1 MRLRKSGELRS
12 YKNLYISYFL
22 DLLMSTDEEYS
33 KLLFYLEEKENDI
46 WNRIKS
52 IIKKD
57 PTYIWSEI
65 KNEDFEKLREVLS
78 ELCLDV
84 MRMHPN
90 LYKVEDSKL
99 MKAFIELLGKFWEND
114 DHKALLK
121 KGIKAQTKAVMEIG
135 SKNLIELIRKELIDI
150 NHFISAERSYLQ
162 YKADAK
168 TYDATFDCIFL
179 TTYQHIYQSVFRKLK
194 KLYIGKNALDYGC
207 GTGDYAILMLEEGAN
222 FVYGMD
228 PSHHLI
234 NEAAK
239 KQIEHPDK
247 DRMHFF
253 VADGVEI
260 PFKKDSFDFICSID
274 LVLSH
279 IPAKYHVAFSEIS
292 RVLKKGGYF
301 LFDCDNK
308 WRFLLKSE
316 EEKYRRAKAVEK
328 YLGHVHEWGL
338 ATDEWSEE
346 DKAANHKP
354 IVFKTFTH
362 KELKEILAE
371 NGMEFIRYWG
381 VGVLTTS
388 LVDQIESKDE
398 SGDPIPYDEK
408 LGLSETLS
416 GRTQLAFFS
425 RFDYLLGR
433 LPYFKKHSYTTLVLA
448 R

>member
-1 MRLRKSGELRS
+1 MMDELS
-12 YKNLYISYFL
+12 N
-22 DLLMSTDEEYS
+22 EEYL

-52 IIKKD
+52 VIKRD
-57 PTYIWSEI
+57 PTYIWGEV
-65 KNEDFEKLREVLS
+65 KNEDFEKLREILS
-78 ELCLDV
+78 ELCLDIL
-84 MRMHPN
+84 RKHPN
-90 LYKVEDSKL
+90 LYKLESSKL
-99 MKAFIELLGKFWEND
+99 MKIFIELLGKFWENN

-121 KGIKAQTKAVMEIG
+121 KGITAQTKTIMSFG
-135 SKNLIELIRKELIDI
+135 SKNLIEIIRKDLIDI

-162 YKADAK
+162 YKADSK

-179 TTYQHIYQSVFRKLK
+179 ATFQHIYQSVFKKLK
-194 KLYIGKNALDYGC
+194 KLYIGKNVLDYGC
-207 GTGDYAILMLEEGAN
+207 GTGDYSILMAEEGTN
-222 FVYGMD
+222 FIYGMD
-228 PSHHLI
+228 LSPHLI
-234 NEAAK
+234 HEAVK
-239 KQIEHPDK
+239 KQMESGYK
-247 DRMHFF
+247 NKMHFF

-260 PFKKDSFDFICSID
+260 PFKKDSFDFVCSID

-308 WRFLLKSE
+308 WRFMLKNE
-316 EEKYRRAKAVEK
+316 EEKYKRAKEVEK

-338 ATDEWSEE
+338 STDEWSEE
-346 DKAANHKP
+346 DKIAGHKP
-354 IVFKTFTH
+354 MVFKTFTH

-388 LVDQIESKDE
+388 LVDRIETKDE
-398 SGDPIPYDEK
+398 SGEPIPYDEK
-408 LGLSETLS
+408 LGLSETWH
-416 GRTQLAFFS
+416 GRAQLTFFS

-448 R
+448 RKIR